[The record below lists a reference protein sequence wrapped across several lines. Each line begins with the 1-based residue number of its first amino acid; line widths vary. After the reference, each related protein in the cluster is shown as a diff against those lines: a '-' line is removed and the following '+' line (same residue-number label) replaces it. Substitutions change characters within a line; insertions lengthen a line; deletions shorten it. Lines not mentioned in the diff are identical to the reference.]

1 MCKLNIFFVILFSI
15 IFTSCYK
22 GKNITS
28 NSTKDSNEINSSE
41 VKPKFEPEKS
51 FNLDLYEYKVYGN
64 IQPSYELGYDDNYHA
79 YLTDLRTFQQVF
91 FLCSSYEPDYMKED
105 FLQHYDDAIKE
116 NRDLKDILAIVIEW
130 CKELSIKQETVWDEH
145 FQSEITRYYVPYTF
159 AYKFFHI

>member
-1 MCKLNIFFVILFSI
+1 MFSI

-28 NSTKDSNEINSSE
+28 NATKDSNEINSSE

-91 FLCSSYEPDYMKED
+91 F
-105 FLQHYDDAIKE
+105 FVF
-116 NRDLKDILAIVIEW
+116 IV
-130 CKELSIKQETVWDEH
+130 
-145 FQSEITRYYVPYTF
+145 
-159 AYKFFHI
+159 

>member
-1 MCKLNIFFVILFSI
+1 MCKLNIFFVVLFSI

-22 GKNITS
+22 EKKIISNDVKN
-28 NSTKDSNEINSSE
+28 SNEINSSE
-41 VKPKFEPEKS
+41 VRPKFEPEKS

-79 YLTDLRTFQQVF
+79 YLTDLRTMQQVV

-105 FLQHYDDAIKE
+105 FLQNYDDAIKE
-116 NRDLKDILAIVIEW
+116 NRDLKDILAIRIEW

-145 FQSEITRYYVPYTF
+145 FQSDITRYYVPYTS

>member
-1 MCKLNIFFVILFSI
+1 MCKLNIFFVVLFSI

-28 NSTKDSNEINSSE
+28 NATKDSNEINSSE

-79 YLTDLRTFQQVF
+79 YLTDLRTNRQVV
-91 FLCSSYEPDYMKED
+91 FLCSSYDPSYMKEEFFD
-105 FLQHYDDAIKE
+105 IYKDAFDE
-116 NRDLKDILAIVIEW
+116 DRDVGNGLAYRIEW
-130 CKELSIKQETVWDEH
+130 CKEIAVKKESFFDEH
-145 FQSEITRYYVPYTF
+145 FGCVIERYYVKYTD
-159 AYKFFHI
+159 AYRFFHV

>member
-1 MCKLNIFFVILFSI
+1 M
-15 IFTSCYK
+15 
-22 GKNITS
+22 
-28 NSTKDSNEINSSE
+28 
-41 VKPKFEPEKS
+41 
-51 FNLDLYEYKVYGN
+51 
-64 IQPSYELGYDDNYHA
+64 
-79 YLTDLRTFQQVF
+79 RTFQQVF